1 VNFKIKIGFFSD
13 SYRPYVSGVVRSID
27 TFKNELEKI
36 GHEVYIFAP
45 SYKNVEKEPRVYRFP
60 AVPSPTNKEF
70 TLAIPFSLHIFKKIQ
85 ELRLDIIHTHSPF
98 ILGALAAILCRI
110 FKIPLVFT
118 YHTLYEHYVHY
129 IPIGRNLARWLVIKY
144 TNFYCNRCDLVVVP
158 TETVAENLHQR
169 KIRTP
174 LTVIPTGI
182 NLDEFKK
189 EVSPDWLKKNYNIDR
204 TNLKI
209 LISVGRMGPEKNI
222 IFLLRA
228 FQKIQLDFPQT
239 ILLLVGGGPYLEEY
253 QQLTEK
259 MGIEKKVIF
268 TGNLG
273 REAIVNCYKSADIF
287 VFASLTESQGIVLA
301 EAKAAGLPIVAIK
314 AGGVGNMVKDKEDG
328 YLVEENLE
336 IFAEKTVYLLKNE
349 LLYHQMSKNALKN
362 VIELSSQKSAK
373 KLSEAYQTIIQ
384 L

>member
-70 TLAIPFSLHIFKKIQ
+70 TLAIPFSLPIFKKIK

>member
-60 AVPSPTNKEF
+60 AIPSPTNKEF
-70 TLAIPFSLHIFKKIQ
+70 TLAIPFSLPIFKKIQ

-144 TNFYCNRCDLVVVP
+144 TNFYCNRCALVVVP
-158 TETVAENLHQR
+158 TETVAESLHQR

-174 LTVIPTGI
+174 LIVIPTGI

-209 LISVGRMGPEKNI
+209 LLSVGRMGPEKNI

-362 VIELSSQKSAK
+362 VIELSSQKSAQ

>member
-1 VNFKIKIGFFSD
+1 MNFKIKIGFFSD

-27 TFKNELEKI
+27 TFKSELEKI

-70 TLAIPFSLHIFKKIQ
+70 TLAIPFSLPIFKKIQ
-85 ELRLDIIHTHSPF
+85 QLRLDIIHTHSPF

-144 TNFYCNRCDLVVVP
+144 TNFYCNRCALVIVP
-158 TETVAENLHQR
+158 TETVAESLHQR

-174 LTVIPTGI
+174 LAVIPTGI

-239 ILLLVGGGPYLEEY
+239 ILLLVGGGPYLKEY

-273 REAIVNCYKSADIF
+273 REAIVNCYKSADVF

-362 VIELSSQKSAK
+362 VIELSSQKSAQ
-373 KLSEAYQTIIQ
+373 KLSEAYKTIIQ

>member
-222 IFLLRA
+222 IFLLRT

-336 IFAEKTVYLLKNE
+336 IFAEKTVCLLKNE
-349 LLYHQMSKNALKN
+349 PLYHQMSKNALKN
-362 VIELSSQKSAK
+362 VIELSSQKSAQ